1 MLLSLNGKAE
11 NTMLCNFPISTTY
24 IQTGQPY
31 SQVHPILNT
40 EWFSSH
46 HCRSVSVHECVI
58 RHFHNTYYWVCHMV
72 KKEKSSIKN
81 NEAHLLKAVG
91 KNVAT
96 VVYRKISKL
105 VLNYSHL
112 ITHLPYSLVHTNNIR
127 LCWG

>member
-1 MLLSLNGKAE
+1 
-11 NTMLCNFPISTTY
+11 
-24 IQTGQPY
+24 
-31 SQVHPILNT
+31 
-40 EWFSSH
+40 
-46 HCRSVSVHECVI
+46 
-58 RHFHNTYYWVCHMV
+58 MV

-112 ITHLPYSLVHTNNIR
+112 ITHLPYSLVQT
-127 LCWG
+127 